1 MSEEKD
7 AWWAPVS
14 LLTILIAICMDL
26 LVWRYSG
33 GSEFSSVASRMVL
46 GFTMSFGVTSLA
58 LLLVSIGAIH
68 KHARWQEQ
76 VVGLT
81 ILTALGLGL
90 TYWQLDGSIDAMRTD
105 GIILLTGATA
115 MFAAIGLV
123 FGLLLALVT
132 GRKHA
137 QDPLIELDST
147 GGDVSV
153 ELEV

>member
-26 LVWRYSG
+26 LVWRYSE
-33 GSEFSSVASRMVL
+33 GSEFSSVASRLVL

-58 LLLVSIGAIH
+58 LLIVSIGAIH
-68 KHARWQEQ
+68 KHSRWQEQ
-76 VVGLT
+76 VIGLA
-81 ILTALGLGL
+81 ILTSLGLGL
-90 TYWQLDGSIDAMRTD
+90 TYWQLDGSIDAMRNY
-105 GIILLTGATA
+105 GVILLAGASA

-132 GRKHA
+132 GRKHIA
-137 QDPLIELDST
+137 DPLIEMEST
-147 GGDVSV
+147 GGDLSV

>member
-1 MSEEKD
+1 
-7 AWWAPVS
+7 
-14 LLTILIAICMDL
+14 MDL